1 MTRLTCMSGV
11 NNTHK
16 FVKSGGGASMGLM
29 ARLTAPYPIP
39 LNGVRKVL
47 SRHRGTSPHQR
58 AVVTMGN
65 GGGFKP

>member
-1 MTRLTCMSGV
+1 MTRFTCMSDM
-11 NNTHK
+11 NNTHE
-16 FVKSGGGASMGLM
+16 FVNSGGGAPMGLM

-39 LNGVRKVL
+39 PNGVRKVL
-47 SRHRGTSPHQR
+47 LRRRGTSPHQR